1 MKEKLL
7 ELLNNSYSP
16 YSNFRVAAIALMKD
30 GTEFNGV
37 NVENASYGGAICA
50 ERSAIVSAIS
60 AGYKKH
66 DFEKMY
72 VMCDNEKI
80 GMSCMICRQVI
91 QEFFEKDKMIIAMN
105 PNGDEIVHTVE
116 ELFKMKVGFVSIV
129 GRPNAGKSTLINSI
143 IGSKVAIVS
152 DKAHTTRNNIQGI
165 YNDDDSQI
173 IFIDTPG
180 IHKPM
185 HKLGKYMNSQSY
197 YSIEDTNVILFMVDA
212 TEKIGKG
219 DKFIL
224 EKLKE
229 VDSNVF
235 LVLNKVDRIK
245 KENLFPMIEEYNK
258 LFDFKEII
266 PISALKKDNID
277 DLIKTIKKYLD
288 EGERYYSEDYYTDK
302 SINFMVS
309 EIVREKVLNLTH
321 EEVPHAVTCVLE
333 KYEEEKN
340 SIHINVLIIV
350 EREGIKRILVGH
362 SGSMIKEIGIEARKD
377 IEELVGKKVYL
388 ELFVKT
394 VNNWREK
401 DKYLTEFGFNNE

>member
-1 MKEKLL
+1 
-7 ELLNNSYSP
+7 
-16 YSNFRVAAIALMKD
+16 
-30 GTEFNGV
+30 
-37 NVENASYGGAICA
+37 
-50 ERSAIVSAIS
+50 
-60 AGYKKH
+60 
-66 DFEKMY
+66 
-72 VMCDNEKI
+72 
-80 GMSCMICRQVI
+80 
-91 QEFFEKDKMIIAMN
+91 
-105 PNGDEIVHTVE
+105 
-116 ELFKMKVGFVSIV
+116 MKVGFVSIV

-377 IEELVGKKVYL
+377 IEELVGKQVYL

>member
-1 MKEKLL
+1 
-7 ELLNNSYSP
+7 
-16 YSNFRVAAIALMKD
+16 
-30 GTEFNGV
+30 
-37 NVENASYGGAICA
+37 
-50 ERSAIVSAIS
+50 
-60 AGYKKH
+60 
-66 DFEKMY
+66 
-72 VMCDNEKI
+72 
-80 GMSCMICRQVI
+80 
-91 QEFFEKDKMIIAMN
+91 
-105 PNGDEIVHTVE
+105 
-116 ELFKMKVGFVSIV
+116 MKVGFVSIV

-258 LFDFKEII
+258 LFDFKEFI

-401 DKYLTEFGFNNE
+401 DKYLAEFGFNNE

>member
-1 MKEKLL
+1 
-7 ELLNNSYSP
+7 
-16 YSNFRVAAIALMKD
+16 
-30 GTEFNGV
+30 
-37 NVENASYGGAICA
+37 
-50 ERSAIVSAIS
+50 
-60 AGYKKH
+60 
-66 DFEKMY
+66 
-72 VMCDNEKI
+72 
-80 GMSCMICRQVI
+80 
-91 QEFFEKDKMIIAMN
+91 
-105 PNGDEIVHTVE
+105 
-116 ELFKMKVGFVSIV
+116 MKVGFVSIV

-401 DKYLTEFGFNNE
+401 DKYLAEFGFNNE

>member
-1 MKEKLL
+1 
-7 ELLNNSYSP
+7 
-16 YSNFRVAAIALMKD
+16 
-30 GTEFNGV
+30 
-37 NVENASYGGAICA
+37 
-50 ERSAIVSAIS
+50 
-60 AGYKKH
+60 
-66 DFEKMY
+66 
-72 VMCDNEKI
+72 
-80 GMSCMICRQVI
+80 
-91 QEFFEKDKMIIAMN
+91 
-105 PNGDEIVHTVE
+105 
-116 ELFKMKVGFVSIV
+116 MKVGFVSIV

-229 VDSNVF
+229 VDFNVF

>member
-1 MKEKLL
+1 
-7 ELLNNSYSP
+7 
-16 YSNFRVAAIALMKD
+16 
-30 GTEFNGV
+30 
-37 NVENASYGGAICA
+37 
-50 ERSAIVSAIS
+50 
-60 AGYKKH
+60 
-66 DFEKMY
+66 
-72 VMCDNEKI
+72 
-80 GMSCMICRQVI
+80 
-91 QEFFEKDKMIIAMN
+91 
-105 PNGDEIVHTVE
+105 
-116 ELFKMKVGFVSIV
+116 MKVGFVSIV

-266 PISALKKDNID
+266 PISALKKENID

-377 IEELVGKKVYL
+377 IEELVCKKVYL

>member
-1 MKEKLL
+1 
-7 ELLNNSYSP
+7 
-16 YSNFRVAAIALMKD
+16 
-30 GTEFNGV
+30 
-37 NVENASYGGAICA
+37 
-50 ERSAIVSAIS
+50 
-60 AGYKKH
+60 
-66 DFEKMY
+66 
-72 VMCDNEKI
+72 
-80 GMSCMICRQVI
+80 
-91 QEFFEKDKMIIAMN
+91 
-105 PNGDEIVHTVE
+105 
-116 ELFKMKVGFVSIV
+116 MKVGFVSIV

-333 KYEEEKN
+333 KYEE
-340 SIHINVLIIV
+340 
-350 EREGIKRILVGH
+350 
-362 SGSMIKEIGIEARKD
+362 
-377 IEELVGKKVYL
+377 
-388 ELFVKT
+388 
-394 VNNWREK
+394 
-401 DKYLTEFGFNNE
+401 LTETVEPAVEGSLPVVFVEFAGHE

>member
-1 MKEKLL
+1 
-7 ELLNNSYSP
+7 
-16 YSNFRVAAIALMKD
+16 
-30 GTEFNGV
+30 
-37 NVENASYGGAICA
+37 
-50 ERSAIVSAIS
+50 
-60 AGYKKH
+60 
-66 DFEKMY
+66 
-72 VMCDNEKI
+72 
-80 GMSCMICRQVI
+80 
-91 QEFFEKDKMIIAMN
+91 
-105 PNGDEIVHTVE
+105 
-116 ELFKMKVGFVSIV
+116 
-129 GRPNAGKSTLINSI
+129 
-143 IGSKVAIVS
+143 
-152 DKAHTTRNNIQGI
+152 
-165 YNDDDSQI
+165 
-173 IFIDTPG
+173 
-180 IHKPM
+180 
-185 HKLGKYMNSQSY
+185 MNSQSY

-235 LVLNKVDRIK
+235 LILNKVDRIK

-333 KYEEEKN
+333 KYKEEKN

-401 DKYLTEFGFNNE
+401 DKYLAEFGFNNE

>member
-1 MKEKLL
+1 
-7 ELLNNSYSP
+7 
-16 YSNFRVAAIALMKD
+16 
-30 GTEFNGV
+30 
-37 NVENASYGGAICA
+37 
-50 ERSAIVSAIS
+50 
-60 AGYKKH
+60 
-66 DFEKMY
+66 
-72 VMCDNEKI
+72 
-80 GMSCMICRQVI
+80 
-91 QEFFEKDKMIIAMN
+91 
-105 PNGDEIVHTVE
+105 
-116 ELFKMKVGFVSIV
+116 MKVGFVSIV

-235 LVLNKVDRIK
+235 LILNKVDRIK
-245 KENLFPMIEEYNK
+245 KENLFPIIEEYNK

>member
-1 MKEKLL
+1 
-7 ELLNNSYSP
+7 
-16 YSNFRVAAIALMKD
+16 
-30 GTEFNGV
+30 
-37 NVENASYGGAICA
+37 
-50 ERSAIVSAIS
+50 
-60 AGYKKH
+60 
-66 DFEKMY
+66 
-72 VMCDNEKI
+72 
-80 GMSCMICRQVI
+80 
-91 QEFFEKDKMIIAMN
+91 
-105 PNGDEIVHTVE
+105 
-116 ELFKMKVGFVSIV
+116 MKVGFVSIV

-266 PISALKKDNID
+266 PISALKKDKID

-401 DKYLTEFGFNNE
+401 DKYLAEFGFNNE

>member
-1 MKEKLL
+1 
-7 ELLNNSYSP
+7 
-16 YSNFRVAAIALMKD
+16 
-30 GTEFNGV
+30 
-37 NVENASYGGAICA
+37 
-50 ERSAIVSAIS
+50 
-60 AGYKKH
+60 
-66 DFEKMY
+66 
-72 VMCDNEKI
+72 
-80 GMSCMICRQVI
+80 
-91 QEFFEKDKMIIAMN
+91 
-105 PNGDEIVHTVE
+105 
-116 ELFKMKVGFVSIV
+116 MKVGFVSIV

-340 SIHINVLIIV
+340 SIHINVIIIV

>member
-1 MKEKLL
+1 
-7 ELLNNSYSP
+7 
-16 YSNFRVAAIALMKD
+16 
-30 GTEFNGV
+30 
-37 NVENASYGGAICA
+37 
-50 ERSAIVSAIS
+50 
-60 AGYKKH
+60 
-66 DFEKMY
+66 
-72 VMCDNEKI
+72 
-80 GMSCMICRQVI
+80 
-91 QEFFEKDKMIIAMN
+91 
-105 PNGDEIVHTVE
+105 
-116 ELFKMKVGFVSIV
+116 MKVGFVSIV

-235 LVLNKVDRIK
+235 LILNKVDRIK

-266 PISALKKDNID
+266 PISALKKDNLD

-377 IEELVGKKVYL
+377 IEDLVGKKVYL

>member
-1 MKEKLL
+1 
-7 ELLNNSYSP
+7 
-16 YSNFRVAAIALMKD
+16 
-30 GTEFNGV
+30 
-37 NVENASYGGAICA
+37 
-50 ERSAIVSAIS
+50 
-60 AGYKKH
+60 
-66 DFEKMY
+66 
-72 VMCDNEKI
+72 
-80 GMSCMICRQVI
+80 
-91 QEFFEKDKMIIAMN
+91 
-105 PNGDEIVHTVE
+105 
-116 ELFKMKVGFVSIV
+116 MKVGFVSIV

-235 LVLNKVDRIK
+235 LVLNKIDRIK

>member
-1 MKEKLL
+1 
-7 ELLNNSYSP
+7 
-16 YSNFRVAAIALMKD
+16 
-30 GTEFNGV
+30 
-37 NVENASYGGAICA
+37 
-50 ERSAIVSAIS
+50 
-60 AGYKKH
+60 
-66 DFEKMY
+66 
-72 VMCDNEKI
+72 
-80 GMSCMICRQVI
+80 
-91 QEFFEKDKMIIAMN
+91 
-105 PNGDEIVHTVE
+105 
-116 ELFKMKVGFVSIV
+116 MKVGFVSIV

-245 KENLFPMIEEYNK
+245 KENLFPMIEEYSK
-258 LFDFKEII
+258 LFNFKEII

-333 KYEEEKN
+333 KYKEEKN

-401 DKYLTEFGFNNE
+401 DKYLAEFGFNNE

>member
-1 MKEKLL
+1 M
-7 ELLNNSYSP
+7 
-16 YSNFRVAAIALMKD
+16 
-30 GTEFNGV
+30 
-37 NVENASYGGAICA
+37 
-50 ERSAIVSAIS
+50 
-60 AGYKKH
+60 
-66 DFEKMY
+66 
-72 VMCDNEKI
+72 
-80 GMSCMICRQVI
+80 
-91 QEFFEKDKMIIAMN
+91 
-105 PNGDEIVHTVE
+105 
-116 ELFKMKVGFVSIV
+116 
-129 GRPNAGKSTLINSI
+129 
-143 IGSKVAIVS
+143 
-152 DKAHTTRNNIQGI
+152 
-165 YNDDDSQI
+165 
-173 IFIDTPG
+173 
-180 IHKPM
+180 
-185 HKLGKYMNSQSY
+185 
-197 YSIEDTNVILFMVDA
+197 
-212 TEKIGKG
+212 
-219 DKFIL
+219 
-224 EKLKE
+224 
-229 VDSNVF
+229 
-235 LVLNKVDRIK
+235 LNKVDRIK

>member
-1 MKEKLL
+1 
-7 ELLNNSYSP
+7 
-16 YSNFRVAAIALMKD
+16 
-30 GTEFNGV
+30 
-37 NVENASYGGAICA
+37 
-50 ERSAIVSAIS
+50 
-60 AGYKKH
+60 
-66 DFEKMY
+66 
-72 VMCDNEKI
+72 
-80 GMSCMICRQVI
+80 
-91 QEFFEKDKMIIAMN
+91 
-105 PNGDEIVHTVE
+105 
-116 ELFKMKVGFVSIV
+116 MKVGFVSIV

-224 EKLKE
+224 EKLNE

>member
-1 MKEKLL
+1 
-7 ELLNNSYSP
+7 
-16 YSNFRVAAIALMKD
+16 
-30 GTEFNGV
+30 
-37 NVENASYGGAICA
+37 
-50 ERSAIVSAIS
+50 
-60 AGYKKH
+60 
-66 DFEKMY
+66 
-72 VMCDNEKI
+72 
-80 GMSCMICRQVI
+80 
-91 QEFFEKDKMIIAMN
+91 
-105 PNGDEIVHTVE
+105 
-116 ELFKMKVGFVSIV
+116 MKVGFVSIV

-321 EEVPHAVTCVLE
+321 EEVPHALTCVLE

>member
-1 MKEKLL
+1 
-7 ELLNNSYSP
+7 
-16 YSNFRVAAIALMKD
+16 
-30 GTEFNGV
+30 
-37 NVENASYGGAICA
+37 
-50 ERSAIVSAIS
+50 
-60 AGYKKH
+60 
-66 DFEKMY
+66 
-72 VMCDNEKI
+72 
-80 GMSCMICRQVI
+80 
-91 QEFFEKDKMIIAMN
+91 
-105 PNGDEIVHTVE
+105 
-116 ELFKMKVGFVSIV
+116 MKVGFVSIV

-224 EKLKE
+224 DKLKE

-333 KYEEEKN
+333 KYEKEKN

>member
-1 MKEKLL
+1 
-7 ELLNNSYSP
+7 
-16 YSNFRVAAIALMKD
+16 
-30 GTEFNGV
+30 
-37 NVENASYGGAICA
+37 
-50 ERSAIVSAIS
+50 
-60 AGYKKH
+60 
-66 DFEKMY
+66 
-72 VMCDNEKI
+72 
-80 GMSCMICRQVI
+80 
-91 QEFFEKDKMIIAMN
+91 
-105 PNGDEIVHTVE
+105 
-116 ELFKMKVGFVSIV
+116 MKVGFVSIV

-235 LVLNKVDRIK
+235 LILNKVDRIK

-277 DLIKTIKKYLD
+277 DLIKTKYLD

-333 KYEEEKN
+333 KYKEEKN

-401 DKYLTEFGFNNE
+401 DKYLAEFGFNNE

>member
-1 MKEKLL
+1 
-7 ELLNNSYSP
+7 
-16 YSNFRVAAIALMKD
+16 
-30 GTEFNGV
+30 
-37 NVENASYGGAICA
+37 
-50 ERSAIVSAIS
+50 
-60 AGYKKH
+60 
-66 DFEKMY
+66 
-72 VMCDNEKI
+72 
-80 GMSCMICRQVI
+80 
-91 QEFFEKDKMIIAMN
+91 
-105 PNGDEIVHTVE
+105 
-116 ELFKMKVGFVSIV
+116 MKVGFVSIV

-340 SIHINVLIIV
+340 SIYINVLIIV

>member
-1 MKEKLL
+1 
-7 ELLNNSYSP
+7 
-16 YSNFRVAAIALMKD
+16 
-30 GTEFNGV
+30 
-37 NVENASYGGAICA
+37 
-50 ERSAIVSAIS
+50 
-60 AGYKKH
+60 
-66 DFEKMY
+66 
-72 VMCDNEKI
+72 
-80 GMSCMICRQVI
+80 
-91 QEFFEKDKMIIAMN
+91 
-105 PNGDEIVHTVE
+105 
-116 ELFKMKVGFVSIV
+116 MKVGFVSIV

-302 SINFMVS
+302 SIKFMVS

>member
-1 MKEKLL
+1 
-7 ELLNNSYSP
+7 
-16 YSNFRVAAIALMKD
+16 
-30 GTEFNGV
+30 
-37 NVENASYGGAICA
+37 
-50 ERSAIVSAIS
+50 
-60 AGYKKH
+60 
-66 DFEKMY
+66 
-72 VMCDNEKI
+72 
-80 GMSCMICRQVI
+80 
-91 QEFFEKDKMIIAMN
+91 
-105 PNGDEIVHTVE
+105 
-116 ELFKMKVGFVSIV
+116 MKVRFVSIV

-235 LVLNKVDRIK
+235 LILNKVDRIK
-245 KENLFPMIEEYNK
+245 KENLFPIIEEYNK

-401 DKYLTEFGFNNE
+401 DKYLAEFGFNNE

>member
-1 MKEKLL
+1 
-7 ELLNNSYSP
+7 
-16 YSNFRVAAIALMKD
+16 
-30 GTEFNGV
+30 
-37 NVENASYGGAICA
+37 
-50 ERSAIVSAIS
+50 
-60 AGYKKH
+60 
-66 DFEKMY
+66 
-72 VMCDNEKI
+72 
-80 GMSCMICRQVI
+80 
-91 QEFFEKDKMIIAMN
+91 
-105 PNGDEIVHTVE
+105 
-116 ELFKMKVGFVSIV
+116 MKVGFVSIV

-309 EIVREKVLNLTH
+309 EIVRDKVLNLNH
-321 EEVPHAVTCVLE
+321 
-333 KYEEEKN
+333 
-340 SIHINVLIIV
+340 
-350 EREGIKRILVGH
+350 
-362 SGSMIKEIGIEARKD
+362 
-377 IEELVGKKVYL
+377 
-388 ELFVKT
+388 
-394 VNNWREK
+394 
-401 DKYLTEFGFNNE
+401 

>member
-1 MKEKLL
+1 
-7 ELLNNSYSP
+7 
-16 YSNFRVAAIALMKD
+16 
-30 GTEFNGV
+30 
-37 NVENASYGGAICA
+37 
-50 ERSAIVSAIS
+50 
-60 AGYKKH
+60 
-66 DFEKMY
+66 
-72 VMCDNEKI
+72 
-80 GMSCMICRQVI
+80 
-91 QEFFEKDKMIIAMN
+91 
-105 PNGDEIVHTVE
+105 
-116 ELFKMKVGFVSIV
+116 MKVGFVSIV

-333 KYEEEKN
+333 KYEEEK
-340 SIHINVLIIV
+340 
-350 EREGIKRILVGH
+350 K
-362 SGSMIKEIGIEARKD
+362 
-377 IEELVGKKVYL
+377 
-388 ELFVKT
+388 
-394 VNNWREK
+394 
-401 DKYLTEFGFNNE
+401 

>member
-1 MKEKLL
+1 
-7 ELLNNSYSP
+7 
-16 YSNFRVAAIALMKD
+16 
-30 GTEFNGV
+30 
-37 NVENASYGGAICA
+37 
-50 ERSAIVSAIS
+50 
-60 AGYKKH
+60 
-66 DFEKMY
+66 
-72 VMCDNEKI
+72 
-80 GMSCMICRQVI
+80 
-91 QEFFEKDKMIIAMN
+91 
-105 PNGDEIVHTVE
+105 
-116 ELFKMKVGFVSIV
+116 MKVGFVSIV

-235 LVLNKVDRIK
+235 LILNKVDRIK
-245 KENLFPMIEEYNK
+245 KENLFSMIEEYNK

>member
-1 MKEKLL
+1 
-7 ELLNNSYSP
+7 
-16 YSNFRVAAIALMKD
+16 
-30 GTEFNGV
+30 
-37 NVENASYGGAICA
+37 
-50 ERSAIVSAIS
+50 
-60 AGYKKH
+60 
-66 DFEKMY
+66 
-72 VMCDNEKI
+72 
-80 GMSCMICRQVI
+80 
-91 QEFFEKDKMIIAMN
+91 
-105 PNGDEIVHTVE
+105 
-116 ELFKMKVGFVSIV
+116 MKVGFVSIV

-180 IHKPM
+180 IHKPI

-401 DKYLTEFGFNNE
+401 DKYLAEFGFNNE

>member
-1 MKEKLL
+1 
-7 ELLNNSYSP
+7 
-16 YSNFRVAAIALMKD
+16 
-30 GTEFNGV
+30 
-37 NVENASYGGAICA
+37 
-50 ERSAIVSAIS
+50 
-60 AGYKKH
+60 
-66 DFEKMY
+66 
-72 VMCDNEKI
+72 
-80 GMSCMICRQVI
+80 
-91 QEFFEKDKMIIAMN
+91 
-105 PNGDEIVHTVE
+105 
-116 ELFKMKVGFVSIV
+116 MKVGFVSIV

-152 DKAHTTRNNIQGI
+152 DKAQTTRNNIQGI